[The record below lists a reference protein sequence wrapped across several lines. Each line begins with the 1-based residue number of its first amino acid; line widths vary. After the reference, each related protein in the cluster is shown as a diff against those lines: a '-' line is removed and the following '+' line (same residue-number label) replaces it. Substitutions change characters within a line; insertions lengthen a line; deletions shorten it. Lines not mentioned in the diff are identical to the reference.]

1 MSSVF
6 KTPKVV
12 NIKPDEVQQVI
23 VDDNEEIRLI
33 EGKRK
38 KKMGAI
44 SQMLSGDNSY
54 DGLSFDKVNKTTL
67 GG

>member
-12 NIKPDEVQQVI
+12 NVKPEEVQPVI
-23 VDDNEEIRLI
+23 VDDSEEIRLI
-33 EGKRK
+33 EGRRK

-44 SQMLSGDNSY
+44 SQMLSRNNSY
-54 DGLSFDKVNKTTL
+54 GVINFGNENKTTL